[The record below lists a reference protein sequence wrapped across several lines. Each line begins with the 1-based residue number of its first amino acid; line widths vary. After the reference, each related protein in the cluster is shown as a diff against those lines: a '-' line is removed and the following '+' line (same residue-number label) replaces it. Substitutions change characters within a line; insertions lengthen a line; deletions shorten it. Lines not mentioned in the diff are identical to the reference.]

1 MSTSDFNTTAYTSIG
16 HSASVPGRS
25 MRSAPLHRL
34 KEVRQE
40 QGYTLRRVAQ
50 QMKMDVEQVRQ
61 EEDDLADLPLSRLYD
76 WQRVLEV
83 PVADLL
89 VETDSPL
96 SAPVLQRARMV
107 RLMKTAV
114 AILER
119 TDNIGVRR
127 LAQALAEQLKEIM
140 PELDGVTAW
149 PTTSDR
155 RSAARLGR
163 TVEQTY
169 DIDIR
174 AD

>member
-1 MSTSDFNTTAYTSIG
+1 MSTSDFNSTTYSSIG
-16 HSASVPGRS
+16 HSDALAAASLRRGP
-25 MRSAPLHRL
+25 MHRL
-34 KEVRQE
+34 RAVRQE

-50 QMKMDVEQVRQ
+50 QMKMDIEEVRQ
-61 EEDDLADLPLSRLYD
+61 EEDEFSDLPLSRLMD

-83 PVADLL
+83 PLVDLL
-89 VETDSPL
+89 VETESPL

-119 TDNIGVRR
+119 TDNTGVRR

-155 RSAARLGR
+155 RSAGRLGR
-163 TVEQTY
+163 IVEQTY
-169 DIDIR
+169 DIDVR
-174 AD
+174 LD

>member
-1 MSTSDFNTTAYTSIG
+1 MSTSDFRTADYTSVTPTTG
-16 HSASVPGRS
+16 LSGRA
-25 MRSAPLHRL
+25 MPPELHRL
-34 KEVRQE
+34 KAVRQE

-50 QMKMDVEQVRQ
+50 QMKMDIEEVRL
-61 EEDDLADLPLSRLYD
+61 EEEPTSDLPLSRLYD

-89 VETDSPL
+89 VESESPL

-119 TDNIGVRR
+119 TDNPGVRR

-140 PELDGVTAW
+140 PELEGVTAW
-149 PTTSDR
+149 PTVSDR
-155 RSAARLGR
+155 RSAGRLGR
-163 TVEQTY
+163 IVQQTY
-169 DIDIR
+169 DLDLR
-174 AD
+174 PD

>member
-1 MSTSDFNTTAYTSIG
+1 MSTSDFNTDTYTSLA
-16 HSASVPGRS
+16 HP
-25 MRSAPLHRL
+25 APLADRSVHSRPMHRL
-34 KEVRQE
+34 KAVRQE

-50 QMKMDVEQVRQ
+50 QMKRDVEEVRQ
-61 EEDDLADLPLSRLYD
+61 EEEEFSDLPLSRLYQ
-76 WQRVLEV
+76 WQEVLEV

-119 TDNIGVRR
+119 TENTGVRR

-140 PELDGVTAW
+140 PELEGVTAW
-149 PTTSDR
+149 PTISDR
-155 RSAARLGR
+155 RSAGRLGR
-163 TVEQTY
+163 IVQQTY
-169 DIDIR
+169 DLDIR
-174 AD
+174 PD